1 MVYRK
6 RKVPIISD
14 DNILIR
20 PKKRRIIRMQKK
32 ISSSPFCHLQ
42 KKKLLDK
49 YMSQLLDRMYLLLCI
64 YATEVLPSMQTQ
76 YKVSIYKPLNYKEYT
91 FHCYVSMLLKN

>member
-14 DNILIR
+14 DNMLIR

-32 ISSSPFCHLQ
+32 YQAVPFVIY
-42 KKKLLDK
+42 KKK
-49 YMSQLLDRMYLLLCI
+49 
-64 YATEVLPSMQTQ
+64 
-76 YKVSIYKPLNYKEYT
+76 T
-91 FHCYVSMLLKN
+91 FG

>member
-6 RKVPIISD
+6 RKAPIISD
-14 DNILIR
+14 DNMLIR

-42 KKKLLDK
+42 KKLLDK

>member
-14 DNILIR
+14 DNMLIR

-32 ISSSPFCHLQ
+32 YQAVPFVIY

>member
-1 MVYRK
+1 
-6 RKVPIISD
+6 
-14 DNILIR
+14 
-20 PKKRRIIRMQKK
+20 
-32 ISSSPFCHLQ
+32 
-42 KKKLLDK
+42 
-49 YMSQLLDRMYLLLCI
+49 MSQLLDRMYLLLCI